1 MGENMN
7 IVKGLLKTFVL
18 NLIGQKMLMRVLS
31 VKLNL

>member
-1 MGENMN
+1 MN
-7 IVKGLLKTFVL
+7 IVKGLFKTFVL